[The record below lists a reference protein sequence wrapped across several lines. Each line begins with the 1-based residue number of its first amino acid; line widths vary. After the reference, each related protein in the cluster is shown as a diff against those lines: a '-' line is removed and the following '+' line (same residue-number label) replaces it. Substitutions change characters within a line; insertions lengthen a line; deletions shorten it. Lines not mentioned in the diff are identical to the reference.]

1 MAYLGYPYTS
11 YNAYNA
17 FPTQNPLP
25 ATQPT
30 QNSLIWIQGEAAA
43 KSYLVAPGNTVA
55 LWDSESQTVYL
66 KSADASGMPSMRILD
81 YTIREDGAK
90 TPEIA
95 PRTDFATKDD
105 IVSIQS
111 QIDEIRANMGNRK
124 GGRHEP
130 SVSANGKR

>member
-1 MAYLGYPYTS
+1 MAYLGYPYT
-11 YNAYNA
+11 YNA
-17 FPTQNPLP
+17 FPTQNQLP

-81 YTIREDGAK
+81 YTIREDGAR
-90 TPEIA
+90 TPGIA
-95 PRTDFATKDD
+95 PKTDFATKDEV
-105 IVSIQS
+105 VSMQKE
-111 QIDEIRANMGNRK
+111 IDEIRAILNRRR

-130 SVSANGKR
+130 AVSNDGER